1 MVMIFCAA
9 KTKLPSHVIYITR
22 YPSPRPRA
30 ITPISR
36 TPYLCFGFI
45 EEAAL
50 AVIVAGLLVVA
61 EAAVPVPVLEAG
73 VAVLKVVAA
82 DPVPVADVVADAA
95 VPDAV
100 PLTVFELAPDEVSIK
115 TPPGLVLTDV
125 LEAVAEEVLELEVV
139 SSSALPSQVPVD
151 LMLW

>member
-1 MVMIFCAA
+1 M
-9 KTKLPSHVIYITR
+9 
-22 YPSPRPRA
+22 
-30 ITPISR
+30 
-36 TPYLCFGFI
+36 
-45 EEAAL
+45 

-125 LEAVAEEVLELEVV
+125 LEAVAEEGLELEVV

>member
-1 MVMIFCAA
+1 M
-9 KTKLPSHVIYITR
+9 TR

-50 AVIVAGLLVVA
+50 AVTVAGLLVVA
-61 EAAVPVPVLEAG
+61 EAAVPVLEAG
-73 VAVLKVVAA
+73 VAVLKVVAV
-82 DPVPVADVVADAA
+82 DPVSVADVVADAA
-95 VPDAV
+95 VPVAV
-100 PLTVFELAPDEVSIK
+100 PLAVFELAPEEVSIK
-115 TPPGLVLTDV
+115 TPPGLVLAEV